1 MSNGAFTTVNVR
13 PSGVLKLEAD
23 EISSHT
29 QRPKLVILDLDEEYS
44 SHFQA
49 L

>member
-1 MSNGAFTTVNVR
+1 MSNSAFTTVNVR

-23 EISSHT
+23 EISSQT

-44 SHFQA
+44 SRFQA